1 MALDGVRLVTLDALG
16 TLVGLDDPYARLRV
30 ALAERG
36 SEVAADEARAAMRAE
51 MAYYRAHHDEAR
63 DEASLAELRRR
74 CARVM
79 AGALPPNG
87 LTDDELLAA
96 LLEAIRFTVLPGVEP
111 ALRAWRAR
119 GTALV
124 VVSNWDVSLH
134 GVLRD
139 TGLAP
144 LLGAVLTSAE
154 EGVAKPD
161 PALFTRALARA
172 GDVDPADA
180 LHVGD
185 SVEHD
190 VAGARAAGMRAALVT
205 GGGAAPAVPP
215 GTLVVSRLDELAGA
229 DPPLAYPQPDR

>member
-1 MALDGVRLVTLDALG
+1 MALDRLSVVTLDALG
-16 TLVGLDDPYARLRV
+16 TLVALDDPYGRLRA
-30 ALAERG
+30 ALAARGADVAPER
-36 SEVAADEARAAMRAE
+36 ARAAMRAE
-51 MAYYRAHHDEAR
+51 IAYYRAHHDEAV
-63 DEASLAELRRR
+63 DDASLADLRAR

-79 AGALPPNG
+79 AAALPPSG
-87 LTDDELLAA
+87 LGDDELLAA
-96 LLEAIRFTVLPGVEP
+96 LLEAIRFTVLPGVER
-111 ALRAWRAR
+111 ALRAWRDR
-119 GTALV
+119 GVPRV

-139 TGLAP
+139 AGLAP
-144 LLGAVLTSAE
+144 LVDAVLTSAE

-161 PALFTRALARA
+161 PAIFAQALARA
-172 GDVDPADA
+172 GAADPAAA

-205 GGGAAPAVPP
+205 GGGPPPAVPP
-215 GTLVVSRLDELAGA
+215 GTLVVARLDELAGA

>member
-16 TLVGLDDPYARLRV
+16 TLVGLDDPYGRLRA

-36 SEVAADEARAAMRAE
+36 VEVGAAQARTAMRAE
-51 MAYYRAHHDEAR
+51 MAYYRAHHDDAV
-63 DEASLAELRRR
+63 DDASLVDLRRR

-79 AGALPPNG
+79 ADALPPTG
-87 LTDDELLAA
+87 LQAGELLRV
-96 LLEAIRFTVLPGVEP
+96 LLEAVRFKVLPGVEP
-111 ALRAWRAR
+111 ALRAWRDR
-119 GTALV
+119 GAALV

-144 LLGAVLTSAE
+144 LVDAVLTSAE

-161 PALFTRALARA
+161 PAIFARALTRA
-172 GDVDPADA
+172 GDVAAADA

-190 VAGARAAGMRAALVT
+190 VAGARAAGIRAALVT
-205 GGGAAPAVPP
+205 GGAPPPPVPQ
-215 GTLVVSRLDELAGA
+215 GTIVVSRLDELAGA
-229 DPPLAYPQPDR
+229 DPSLAYPQPDR

>member
-1 MALDGVRLVTLDALG
+1 
-16 TLVGLDDPYARLRV
+16 
-30 ALAERG
+30 
-36 SEVAADEARAAMRAE
+36 
-51 MAYYRAHHDEAR
+51 MAYYRAHHDEAV
-63 DEASLAELRRR
+63 DEASLADLRER

-79 AGALPPNG
+79 AGALPPTG
-87 LTDDELLAA
+87 LRDEDLLAA
-96 LLEAIRFTVLPGVEP
+96 LLEAIRFVVLPGVES
-111 ALRAWRAR
+111 ALRTWRAR

-139 TGLAP
+139 TGLTP
-144 LLGAVLTSAE
+144 LVDGVLTSAE

-161 PALFTRALARA
+161 PALLLRALAMA
-172 GDVDPADA
+172 GGIDPADA

-205 GGGAAPAVPP
+205 GGGPAPPVPP
-215 GTLVVSRLDELAGA
+215 GTLVVARLDELAGA
-229 DPPLAYPQPDR
+229 EPPLAYPHPDR

>member
-16 TLVGLDDPYARLRV
+16 TLVGLDDPYGRLRA
-30 ALAERG
+30 ALAARG
-36 SEVAADEARAAMRAE
+36 ADVGADEARAAMRAE
-51 MAYYRAHHDEAR
+51 MAYYRAHHDEGVDA
-63 DEASLAELRRR
+63 ASLADLRAR
-74 CARVM
+74 CAHVL
-79 AGALPPNG
+79 AGALPPTG
-87 LTDDELLAA
+87 LGARELLAA
-96 LLEAIRFTVLPGVEP
+96 LLEAIRFTVLPGVEA
-111 ALRAWRAR
+111 ALRAWRDR

-134 GVLRD
+134 EVLRD

-144 LLGAVLTSAE
+144 RLDAVLTSAE

-161 PALFTRALARA
+161 PELFARALARA
-172 GDVDPADA
+172 GGVEPVAA

-190 VAGARAAGMRAALVT
+190 VDGARAAGMRAALVT
-205 GGGAAPAVPP
+205 GGAAPPPVPP

-229 DPPLAYPQPDR
+229 DPPLAYPQPER

>member
-1 MALDGVRLVTLDALG
+1 MALDGVKLVTLDALG
-16 TLVGLDDPYARLRV
+16 TLVGLEDPYGRLRA
-30 ALAERG
+30 ALAARG
-36 SEVAADEARAAMRAE
+36 AAVGADQARAAMRAE
-51 MAYYRAHHDEAR
+51 MAYYREHHDEAV
-63 DEASLAELRRR
+63 DEASLLALRRR

-79 AGALPPNG
+79 ADALPPTG
-87 LTDDELLAA
+87 LDDEELLAA
-96 LLEAIRFTVLPGVEP
+96 LLEAIRFFVLPGVAS
-111 ALRAWRAR
+111 ALRAWRDR

-144 LLGAVLTSAE
+144 LLDAVLTSAE
-154 EGVAKPD
+154 EGVAKPH
-161 PALFTRALARA
+161 PAIFARALAR
-172 GDVDPADA
+172 GGGIEPADA

-205 GGGAAPAVPP
+205 GGAAPPAVPA
-215 GTLVVSRLDELAGA
+215 GTVVVSRLDELAGGN
-229 DPPLAYPQPDR
+229 PPLAYPQPDR

>member
-1 MALDGVRLVTLDALG
+1 MRLVTLDALG
-16 TLVGLDDPYARLRV
+16 TLVGLDDPYGRLRA

-36 SEVAADEARAAMRAE
+36 AAVGAGEARAAMRAE
-51 MAYYRAHHDEAR
+51 MAYYRAHHDEAV
-63 DEASLAELRRR
+63 DEASLADLRER

-79 AGALPPNG
+79 AGALPPTG
-87 LTDDELLAA
+87 LRDEDLLAA
-96 LLEAIRFTVLPGVEP
+96 LLEAIRFVVLPGVES
-111 ALRAWRAR
+111 ALRTWRAR

-139 TGLAP
+139 TGLTP
-144 LLGAVLTSAE
+144 LVDGVLTSAE

-161 PALFTRALARA
+161 PALLLRALAMA
-172 GDVDPADA
+172 GGIDPADA

-205 GGGAAPAVPP
+205 GGGPAPPVPP
-215 GTLVVSRLDELAGA
+215 GTLVVARLDELAGA
-229 DPPLAYPQPDR
+229 EPPLAYPHPDR